1 VPRYRVANVMVPEEM
16 GPMADGMAA
25 GHRAARAAIKA
36 RRPELPV
43 GFSIAIIDDQVVGDD
58 PSVRD
63 RKRAEVYGMWLA
75 LARDDDF
82 VGVQNYERARY
93 DGAGPVPPA
102 PGATL
107 NQMGSEIY
115 PLSLAGAVRY
125 AHEAAGVPVFV
136 TEHGLAN
143 RDDTHR
149 AAFLC
154 PALDGLLGVIE
165 DGVPVVGYLHWTLL
179 DNFEW
184 IFGYDVS
191 LGLHEVDR
199 ETFVR
204 RPKPSAA
211 VYSAIARASAVGG

>member
-1 VPRYRVANVMVPEEM
+1 V
-16 GPMADGMAA
+16 
-25 GHRAARAAIKA
+25 
-36 RRPELPV
+36 
-43 GFSIAIIDDQVVGDD
+43 
-58 PSVRD
+58 
-63 RKRAEVYGMWLA
+63 
-75 LARDDDF
+75 
-82 VGVQNYERARY
+82 
-93 DGAGPVPPA
+93 
-102 PGATL
+102 
-107 NQMGSEIY
+107 
-115 PLSLAGAVRY
+115 
-125 AHEAAGVPVFV
+125 
-136 TEHGLAN
+136 
-143 RDDTHR
+143 
-149 AAFLC
+149 AFLR